1 MRPPFDFS
9 SPCCATG
16 AWDAT
21 THVPASEHLDKV
33 LGKQNNARLR
43 ASAAREKRY
52 RAIKETEAAG
62 AIAIIKE
69 AILLRNNNC

>member
-9 SPCCATG
+9 ALLCDW
-16 AWDAT
+16 WDAT

-43 ASAAREKRY
+43 GKNG

-62 AIAIIKE
+62 
-69 AILLRNNNC
+69 CSDY

>member
-9 SPCCATG
+9 APVVRLVRCHK
-16 AWDAT
+16 

-43 ASAAREKRY
+43 GKNG

-62 AIAIIKE
+62 CSDYYKE